1 MARVRGSIDIER
13 PVDEVF
19 DVVADQTN
27 EPRYNPA
34 MTASRRIDDGPIGMG
49 TRFLATVLTRG
60 KPQQVEI
67 EVTGFERPTEIASR
81 SVMGRSTVSG
91 RVRFDPVGSGTRLSW
106 DWDVQVGGGAR
117 VLDPL
122 VSVIGRRQE
131 RAIWGGLKH
140 FLENG
145 AARPSRERPA

>member
-27 EPRYNPA
+27 EPLYNPS
-34 MTASRRIDDGPIGMG
+34 MTDSGRLDDGTIGVG

-60 KPQQVEI
+60 KPQEVAI
-67 EVTGFERPTEIASR
+67 EVTAFERPTEIATQ
-81 SVMGRSTVSG
+81 SVMGRNTVLG
-91 RVRFDPVGSGTRLSW
+91 RVRFDPAGSGTRLSW
-106 DWDVQVGGGAR
+106 DWDVQVGTGAR
-117 VLDPL
+117 VLGPL

-131 RAIWGGLKH
+131 RAIFGGLKH
-140 FLENG
+140 FLEDR
-145 AARPSRERPA
+145 AARPPREGLA